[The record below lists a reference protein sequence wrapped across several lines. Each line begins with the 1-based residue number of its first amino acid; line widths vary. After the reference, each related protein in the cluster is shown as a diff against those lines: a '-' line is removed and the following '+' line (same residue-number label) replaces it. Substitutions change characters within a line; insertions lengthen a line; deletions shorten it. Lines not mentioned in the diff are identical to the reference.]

1 METGRG
7 SRKDGDSL
15 ETHRF
20 AIGISIRSQQERA
33 GKGGQNQPT
42 ERQFGLLGHE

>member
-1 METGRG
+1 MYPGLAVETGRG

-15 ETHRF
+15 ETHRC
-20 AIGISIRSQQERA
+20 AIRA